1 MGPLRRFMDTSSVTP
16 LHYEKEELISRTL
29 YLLELDLMVFLD
41 PLPFH
46 EQFFHLAPTT
56 VRRGVEN
63 I

>member
-1 MGPLRRFMDTSSVTP
+1 MDTSSVTP